1 MTTHC
6 RFALA
11 WIVVCLVTGPS
22 VVESGSRRTSTG
34 PADLSAVAL
43 AKVEAGLY
51 ERQNLT
57 VVSAGPADEVANLA
71 EANEVR
77 VVFSEPMVTLG
88 RIPDPVR
95 PPFFRITPSVRGT
108 FRWSGTTILIFT
120 PDPKQP
126 LPLATRFTVTIDTT
140 ATAVSGRRLTEP
152 YSFSFTTP
160 TTKLLQTTWYRR
172 GGRADAAVVLLLRFN
187 QPVRSADV
195 GAHLTAAFEP
205 HTWAEPAIPPVIQ
218 KRLTAVDPSAV
229 GRFQAKVRQTR
240 LVASARSAVT
250 FRLTDDWDKK
260 AHPPD
265 SNLVVFESITPIPS
279 ESWVKSYS
287 TEAFR
292 PRLVPRFRGPSRA
305 TWCRSSRRSSST
317 ASIAPGNAI
326 QTDATRWTCGAR

>member
-1 MTTHC
+1 
-6 RFALA
+6 
-11 WIVVCLVTGPS
+11 
-22 VVESGSRRTSTG
+22 
-34 PADLSAVAL
+34 
-43 AKVEAGLY
+43 
-51 ERQNLT
+51 
-57 VVSAGPADEVANLA
+57 
-71 EANEVR
+71 
-77 VVFSEPMVTLG
+77 MVTLG

-140 ATAVSGRRLTEP
+140 ASAVSGRRLAEP

-187 QPVRSADV
+187 QPVRSADI

-205 HTWAEPAIPPVIQ
+205 HTWAEPAIPAAIQ
-218 KRLTAVDPSAV
+218 KRLTAVDPTAV

-260 AHPPD
+260 AYPPD

-279 ESWVKSYS
+279 ESWVKVG
-287 TEAFR
+287 TRRR
-292 PRLVPRFRGPSRA
+292 PSVTRGRRGSGVRAELHGAGRAGVLHQRLRLHRAMRSGPPQPDGS
-305 TWCRSSRRSSST
+305 
-317 ASIAPGNAI
+317 
-326 QTDATRWTCGAR
+326 CGAK